1 MNKPLI
7 APSILNAD
15 FTRLG
20 DEIKRLEQAKADW
33 LHLDIMDGC
42 FVPNI
47 SFGAPVVESIRQCT
61 SLFLDAHL
69 MVAEPERHLNAFASA
84 DQITFHIEATH
95 HAQRLAQQIQ
105 ALDKKVGI
113 ALNPATS
120 VAQIEELI
128 PFVDLILVMTVNP
141 GWGGQTF
148 ISSQL
153 GKIRRL
159 HALVAKAEKETG
171 RNIHIQVDG
180 GINKDTASQCL
191 GAGADVLVIGSAL
204 MGQADYAAVINQLGS
219 LALKRA

>member
-1 MNKPLI
+1 MNKTLI

-33 LHLDIMDGC
+33 LHLDIMDGH

-47 SFGAPVVESIRQCT
+47 SFGPPLVESIRQES

-69 MVAEPERHLNAFASA
+69 MVAAPEMHLKAFAVA

-95 HAQRLAQQIQ
+95 HAQRLVQQIQ
-105 ALDKKVGI
+105 EMDKKAGI

-120 VAQIEELI
+120 LSQIEELI
-128 PFVDLILVMTVNP
+128 PFVDLVLVMSVNP
-141 GWGGQTF
+141 GWGGQSF

-153 GKIRRL
+153 KKIRQL
-159 HALVAKAEKETG
+159 SPLVTRAEKETG
-171 RNIHIQVDG
+171 KKIHIQVDG
-180 GINKDTASQCL
+180 GINKTTASQCIE
-191 GAGADVLVIGSAL
+191 AGADVLVVGSAL
-204 MGQADYAAVINQLGS
+204 IGQEDYAATIHQLRCLG
-219 LALKRA
+219 